1 LRGKTVVIISQI
13 LIFLQAYP
21 K

>member
-13 LIFLQAYP
+13 LIFLQAFP